1 MPEILLCLQKYEN
14 RYYTHIMEKL
24 GQLELHIY
32 IYPFSILYNTHN
44 ILYQGQQEPKD
55 QSYYFGVPQLNSNSA
70 VSIMVINKHI
80 FWIQNIHVSQE
91 RHGVVRQVHIRWVGN
106 QSNNHNNDAICSTV
120 KEPDKLLQLLWAIS
134 SDGKGHSRL
143 IKWCK
148 GIPIF
153 LGEQIFTS
161 MDFKCTDNNI

>member
-1 MPEILLCLQKYEN
+1 MPELLLCLQKYEN

-24 GQLELHIY
+24 SQLELYIHIHFQY
-32 IYPFSILYNTHN
+32 FIIHIIYYE
-44 ILYQGQQEPKD
+44 GQQEPQD
-55 QSYYFGVPQLNSNSA
+55 QSYYFGAPHLNSNSA

-91 RHGVVRQVHIRWVGN
+91 RHGVVRQVHIRWVRN

-120 KEPDKLLQLLWAIS
+120 KEPNNLLQLLLAVS

-143 IKWCK
+143 IKRCK
-148 GIPIF
+148 RIPIL